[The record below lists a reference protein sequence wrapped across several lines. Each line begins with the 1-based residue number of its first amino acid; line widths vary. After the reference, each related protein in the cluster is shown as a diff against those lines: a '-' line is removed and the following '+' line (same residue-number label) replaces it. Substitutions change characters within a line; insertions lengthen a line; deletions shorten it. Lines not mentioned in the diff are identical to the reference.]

1 MGSLGVVEAEVA
13 PDRGSGIGHRVIGA
27 QIDLLVFDGSPEPLD
42 ENVVTPGALAVHA
55 DRDVGVEK
63 HAGEGSTGE
72 LAALIGVE
80 DLGLAMVGES
90 FFQGLG
96 AEPRLFGVPARGK

>member
-13 PDRGSGIGHRVIGA
+13 TDRGSGIGHRVIGA
-27 QIDLLVFDGSPEPLD
+27 QVDLLVFDGSPEPLD

-72 LAALIGVE
+72 LAA
-80 DLGLAMVGES
+80 
-90 FFQGLG
+90 
-96 AEPRLFGVPARGK
+96 PRFREGRL